1 MKEKKAFS
9 SRSLTLKI
17 KKNSFMVLNCESKFY
32 ELDKK
37 KYNNALM
44 KNENT
49 IFNTIQRTT
58 SY

>member
-1 MKEKKAFS
+1 
-9 SRSLTLKI
+9 
-17 KKNSFMVLNCESKFY
+17 MVLNCESKFY